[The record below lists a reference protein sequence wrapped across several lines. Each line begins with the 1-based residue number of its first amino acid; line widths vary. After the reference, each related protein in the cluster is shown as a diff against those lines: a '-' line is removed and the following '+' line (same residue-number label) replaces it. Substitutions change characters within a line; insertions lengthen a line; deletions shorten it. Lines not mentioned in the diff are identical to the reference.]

1 MLWRSMNITVNVV
14 HENVTERLQQFDKEF
29 QSMWWL
35 HQSADWN
42 YSTNVSKATASSRKF
57 ASVAYSNWMREWKL
71 WARELRDVD
80 LPFPEQ
86 QQVIT
91 MLAAGVIFL
100 NPEDTRL
107 IIELKSKLTEVYSTA
122 KITLPEFNITAQGEN
137 EVISLVAKIRDPDV
151 LKEIWKSWRLQIG
164 EKSKSDWFQL
174 VQLTNKEAEKNGY
187 SDVGEA
193 WREELGLE
201 DVISTVLSLWDEVK
215 DFYKE
220 LQSYVKYK
228 LRAHFGAKHF
238 GKNPWIPAHLL
249 VKYTQN
255 ILNTVFHWIHGSLW
269 GDNWSALSDIL
280 IPYTQKRFVNITSEM
295 LLNGYSV
302 TDLLRKAEEFY
313 TAMGLNPMRSD
324 FWAKSMFVKPTDGR
338 FVDCHAVSYDFA
350 LNEDYRIRMCAE
362 VREHSLLEAIH
373 EMGHIHYYMGYH
385 KLPMIYR
392 SGANSAFHEAVG
404 ETMVYAAQSPKC
416 LHTLNLRSSDTSGE
430 ILVNTLMKQALSKFV
445 LLPWAL
451 TVEMWRYRLFS
462 GEIKEKDMMRKWW
475 ELRKKSLPVPLQ
487 TDNNLSLTLFFP
499 WPSIF
504 QRIGFVI
511 PITKNGKMIQ
521 GIEPPDLESSELF
534 DPGSK
539 YHVVLHIPYMRYFLS
554 RFLEHQ
560 FLEALCKTANEEL
573 HSCCFITCQKAGDKL
588 KHMLSLGASVS
599 WKDALEVLTG
609 ERKISAKSLLN
620 YYSPLHH
627 WLIEYNRNHNISIT
641 W

>member
-1 MLWRSMNITVNVV
+1 MMWVPASLGSLNSTLTTRKCSKLAMLWRSTVGSVIILLALKNIVSQNSV

-71 WARELRDVD
+71 WARELNYVD
-80 LPFPEQ
+80 LPFNE

-91 MLAAGVIFL
+91 MLASGVIFL
-100 NPEDTRL
+100 NTDDTRL
-107 IIELKSKLTEVYSTA
+107 IAELKSKLTEVYSTV
-122 KITLPEFNITAQGEN
+122 KITLPEFNITAQGES

-151 LKEIWKSWRLQIG
+151 LKEIWKSWRLQTG

-220 LQSYVKYK
+220 LQSYVRYK
-228 LRAHFGAKHF
+228 LQAHFGAKHF

-255 ILNTVFHWIHGSLW
+255 ILNTVFRSLW

-280 IPYTQKRFVNITSEM
+280 IPYTQKSFVNITSEM

-302 TDLLRKAEEFY
+302 IDLLRKAEEFY
-313 TAMGLNPMRSD
+313 TTMGFNPMKSD
-324 FWAKSMFVKPTDGR
+324 FWAKSMFVKPIDGR

-350 LNEDYRIRMCAE
+350 LNEDYRVRMCAE

-373 EMGHIHYYMGYH
+373 EMGHIHYYMAYH
-385 KLPMIYR
+385 NLPMIYR

-462 GEIKEKDMMRKWW
+462 GEIKEKDMMEKWW
-475 ELRKKSLPVPLQ
+475 ELR
-487 TDNNLSLTLFFP
+487 
-499 WPSIF
+499 
-504 QRIGFVI
+504 
-511 PITKNGKMIQ
+511 KMIQ
-521 GIEPPDLESSELF
+521 GIEPPDLESRELF

-539 YHVVLHIPYMRYFLS
+539 YHVALHIPYMRYFLS
-554 RFLEHQ
+554 RFLEHE

-573 HSCCFITCQKAGDKL
+573 HSCCFITCKKAGDKL
-588 KHMLSLGASVS
+588 KDMLSLGASVS
-599 WKDALEVLTG
+599 WKDTLEVLTG

-620 YYSPLHH
+620 YYLPLYH

>member
-71 WARELRDVD
+71 WARELSYVD
-80 LPFPEQ
+80 LPFHE

-91 MLAAGVIFL
+91 MLASGVIFL
-100 NPEDTRL
+100 NTDDTRL
-107 IIELKSKLTEVYSTA
+107 IAELKSKLTEVYSTA
-122 KITLPEFNITAQGEN
+122 KITLPEFNITAQGES
-137 EVISLVAKIRDPDV
+137 EVISLMAKIRDPDV

-174 VQLTNKEAEKNGY
+174 VQLTNKEVEKNGY

-215 DFYKE
+215 HFYKE
-220 LQSYVKYK
+220 LQSYVKHK

-255 ILNTVFHWIHGSLW
+255 ILNTVFHWIDGSLW

-280 IPYTQKRFVNITSEM
+280 IPYTQKSFSNITSEM

-313 TAMGLNPMRSD
+313 TTMGLNPMKSD

-338 FVDCHAVSYDFA
+338 LVDCHAVSYDFA
-350 LNEDYRIRMCAE
+350 LNEDYRVRMCAE

-373 EMGHIHYYMGYH
+373 EMGHIHYYMAYH

-416 LHTLNLRSSDTSGE
+416 LHTFNLRSSDTSGE

-462 GEIKEKDMMRKWW
+462 GEIKEKDMMEKWW
-475 ELRKKSLPVPLQ
+475 ELR
-487 TDNNLSLTLFFP
+487 
-499 WPSIF
+499 
-504 QRIGFVI
+504 
-511 PITKNGKMIQ
+511 KMIQ
-521 GIEPPDLESSELF
+521 GIEPPDLESRELF

-573 HSCCFITCQKAGDKL
+573 HSCCFIACKKAGDKL

-599 WKDALEVLTG
+599 WKDALEVLTARTRECG
-609 ERKISAKSLLN
+609 KTLL
-620 YYSPLHH
+620 SVKGD
-627 WLIEYNRNHNISIT
+627 IEDVSSELTMGVKGCTSWMKRPELYFSRRVGSNKTSSRFMTTI
-641 W
+641 

>member
-1 MLWRSMNITVNVV
+1 MI
-14 HENVTERLQQFDKEF
+14 RLFSIPFFGHPKLTGGKSRGLQT
-29 QSMWWL
+29 L
-35 HQSADWN
+35 HRLRGPHLLYCFRDAWQ
-42 YSTNVSKATASSRKF
+42 ATA
-57 ASVAYSNWMREWKL
+57 
-71 WARELRDVD
+71 
-80 LPFPEQ
+80 
-86 QQVIT
+86 
-91 MLAAGVIFL
+91 FL
-100 NPEDTRL
+100 F
-107 IIELKSKLTEVYSTA
+107 TEVNCFL
-122 KITLPEFNITAQGEN
+122 TLMIPSRNI
-137 EVISLVAKIRDPDV
+137 LV
-151 LKEIWKSWRLQIG
+151 
-164 EKSKSDWFQL
+164 
-174 VQLTNKEAEKNGY
+174 GY

-201 DVISTVLSLWDEVK
+201 DAISTVLSLWDEVK
-215 DFYKE
+215 HFYKE
-220 LQSYVKYK
+220 LQSYVKHK

-255 ILNTVFHWIHGSLW
+255 ILNTVFHWIDGLLLSSCSETERIILKCTISSLW

-280 IPYTQKRFVNITSEM
+280 IPYTQKSFSNITSEM

-313 TAMGLNPMRSD
+313 TTMGLNPMKSD

-338 FVDCHAVSYDFA
+338 LVDCHAVSYDFA
-350 LNEDYRIRMCAE
+350 LNEDYRVRMCAE
-362 VREHSLLEAIH
+362 VREHSLSEAIH
-373 EMGHIHYYMGYH
+373 EMGHIHYYMAYH

-416 LHTLNLRSSDTSGE
+416 LHTFNLRSSDTSGE

-462 GEIKEKDMMRKWW
+462 GEIKEKDMMEKWW
-475 ELRKKSLPVPLQ
+475 ELR
-487 TDNNLSLTLFFP
+487 
-499 WPSIF
+499 
-504 QRIGFVI
+504 
-511 PITKNGKMIQ
+511 KMIQ
-521 GIEPPDLESSELF
+521 GIEPPDLESRELF

-573 HSCCFITCQKAGDKL
+573 HSCCFIACKKAGDKL

-627 WLIEYNRNHNISIT
+627 WLIEYNRNHNIRNEFGFKVQSDLYIYIT
-641 W
+641 KSLNPGK